1 MKATRSPWLQLRS
14 ILPAILLILAISA
27 VFIGAVLILHLW
39 KGVRIDQL
47 TRDPAAITGT
57 RPYIGFLSNVGI
69 FFWSATATVCF
80 FGALLMAKQRNS
92 LELERFLLASG
103 LFTLFLGFDDTFLLH
118 EDLLPNHLGIWEPLI
133 YLGYAGV
140 GLFCTVRFYRVI
152 LDTEY
157 LLLLLALFLLGISA
171 SLDVVW
177 DQHIFS
183 IPSRIEFLVEDGAK
197 FTGIVS
203 WLVYSARVVNHHL
216 STERSADMAQK
227 QLAV

>member
-1 MKATRSPWLQLRS
+1 M
-14 ILPAILLILAISA
+14 
-27 VFIGAVLILHLW
+27 
-39 KGVRIDQL
+39 
-47 TRDPAAITGT
+47 
-57 RPYIGFLSNVGI
+57 
-69 FFWSATATVCF
+69 
-80 FGALLMAKQRNS
+80 
-92 LELERFLLASG
+92 
-103 LFTLFLGFDDTFLLH
+103 
-118 EDLLPNHLGIWEPLI
+118 I

-140 GLFCTVRFYRVI
+140 GLFYTVRFYRVI

-177 DQHIFS
+177 DQHIIS